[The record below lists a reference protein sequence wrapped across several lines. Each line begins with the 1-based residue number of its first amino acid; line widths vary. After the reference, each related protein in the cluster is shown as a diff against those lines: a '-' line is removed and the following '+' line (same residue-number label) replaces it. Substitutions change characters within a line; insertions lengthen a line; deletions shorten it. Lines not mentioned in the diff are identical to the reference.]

1 MNPTETLNTAI
12 GWSYGSPLGD
22 VLAVLTVGA
31 FIAWFAWVAVSQLSR
46 LRAREITIDLALA
59 ECARSL
65 LTVIAVIAIIAYIN

>member
-1 MNPTETLNTAI
+1 MNPTDALNDAI
-12 GWSYGSPLGD
+12 GWSYSSPISD

-31 FIAWFAWVAVSQLSR
+31 YILWFAWIAVSQLSR
-46 LRAREITIDLALA
+46 LRAREITVDLALA